1 MTGDWREHID
11 DVDPTVLLLGGLF
24 TSPPM
29 YAPTTRRLLRRG
41 AAHVVI
47 ADVWL
52 PDWLICLYRGPGA
65 IVARSARALIRANQV
80 AEASDRSLGAP
91 LLVIGH
97 SAGGLTARLLTS
109 EAPFAGRRL
118 GAARRIGA
126 IVTLGTPHAVDER
139 KKLGRLL
146 AGAATSFADT
156 AVPGTAYSPTT
167 SYLSVRSRF
176 VLGHASG
183 NARERAAHQLYRGI
197 LPFPRVTVMAGDGLV
212 PLRAAGLE
220 GSEILTLDRIV
231 HGQFG
236 GSPWYGSDEAVDV
249 WWPRAVAL
257 WREALRA
264 RVALET
270 DAIDV
275 DTAAIELG
283 DARGA

>member
-1 MTGDWREHID
+1 VTQDWPDHLDEIA
-11 DVDPTVLLLGGLF
+11 PTVLVLGGLF

-29 YAPTTRRLLRRG
+29 YVPMSRRLLRRG
-41 AAHVVI
+41 AAHVVV
-47 ADVWL
+47 ADAWL
-52 PDWLICLYRGPGA
+52 PDWLLCLYRGPGA
-65 IVARSARALIRANQV
+65 IVARSGRALLRAAQV
-80 AEASDRSLGAP
+80 AEQSARSRGAP
-91 LLVIGH
+91 LLVVGH

-118 GAARRIGA
+118 SGARRIGA
-126 IVTLGTPHAVDER
+126 IVTLGTPHAVDQR

-146 AGAATSFADT
+146 AGAATVFADT
-156 AVPGTAYSPTT
+156 AVPGPAFSPTT

-176 VLGHASG
+176 VLGHLGG
-183 NARERAAHQLYRGI
+183 NVRERAAHQLYRGI
-197 LPFPRVTVMAGDGLV
+197 LPNPRVTVMAGDGLV

-220 GSEILTLDRIV
+220 GSEILTLDGIV

-249 WWPRAVAL
+249 WWPRALEL

-264 RVALET
+264 RIELET

-275 DTAAIELG
+275 R
-283 DARGA
+283 DASGA

>member
-1 MTGDWREHID
+1 MTQDWPDHID
-11 DVDPTVLLLGGLF
+11 EVAPTVLMLGGLF

-29 YAPTTRRLLRRG
+29 YVPTSRRLLRRG
-41 AAHVVI
+41 AAHVVV

-52 PDWLICLYRGPGA
+52 PDWLLCLYRGPGA
-65 IVARSARALIRANQV
+65 VVGRSARALLRA
-80 AEASDRSLGAP
+80 AELAASSDHSRGAP

-118 GAARRIGA
+118 GGARRIGA
-126 IVTLGTPHAVDER
+126 IVTLGTPHSVDER
-139 KKLGRLL
+139 KALGRLL
-146 AGAATSFADT
+146 AGAATVFADT
-156 AVPGTAYSPTT
+156 AVPGPAFSPTT

-176 VLGHASG
+176 VLGHLAG
-183 NARERAAHQLYRGI
+183 NARERAAHHLYRGI
-197 LPFPRVTVMAGDGLV
+197 LPNPRVSVMAGDGLV

-220 GSEILTLDRIV
+220 GSEILTLDGIV
-231 HGQFG
+231 HGQLG

-249 WWPRAVAL
+249 WWPRAVEL

-264 RVALET
+264 RVELET

-275 DTAAIELG
+275 RG
-283 DARGA
+283 ARGA